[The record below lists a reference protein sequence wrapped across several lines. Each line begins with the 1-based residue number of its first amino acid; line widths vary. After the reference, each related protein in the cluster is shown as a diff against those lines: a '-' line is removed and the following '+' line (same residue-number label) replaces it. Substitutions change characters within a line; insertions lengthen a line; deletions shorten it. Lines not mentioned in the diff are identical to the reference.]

1 MNEAE
6 NLRMATK
13 ARAAKA
19 WKEAHEATEEVQR
32 ASQRASA
39 AWKDWAVAASELRTL
54 EYIESAPGVIR
65 DEGGQ
70 RDE

>member
-6 NLRMATK
+6 NLRVATK

-19 WKEAHEATEEVQR
+19 WKDAHEATEEVQR
-32 ASQRASA
+32 VSQRASA
-39 AWKDWAVAASELRTL
+39 AWKVWAVVAHDLWTL
-54 EYIESAPGVIR
+54 EYGETAPGVIR